1 MASGSG
7 LFVSSPALGTDVTL
21 TPGASLPP
29 FMTVPFLP
37 PIPGP
42 QHRPP
47 WEQHLPPSMTPS
59 FTPGGIQLLPAFP
72 RTPLVPNAGPGP
84 SAPGACN
91 IIIQVR
97 SEGRLVEHPQTQTFV
112 LTQAPLNWS
121 TPGPLSGSTACP
133 VPLFLTTPAMET
145 IVTAPAVGV
154 GQSGKGSWTPGF
166 PPQAPLPAAQLA
178 PIIPQVNLGP
188 QSHGTFREGSL
199 ATNQSKASQ
208 DDSCNP
214 KSVYENFRRWQRFK
228 SLARRH
234 LPQSPDAEAL
244 SCFLI
249 PVLRSLARLKPS
261 MTLEEGLWRAVQEW
275 QHRSNFDRMIYYEM
289 ARKFM
294 EFEAEEVM
302 QIQKLQ
308 WMQGVQ
314 GLPPP
319 VPPKLDP
326 QGSSAPKVCP
336 QPGTHVP
343 TGVQSKANAPQKAGS
358 RAHPTRSQPHRSQR
372 HPGPKAPKEIPP
384 EAVREYVDIMEAL
397 VGPIDSATGKSDAER
412 GKDGNELKE
421 EEEGTYVDPDLLS
434 YIDKLCSQEDF
445 VTKVE
450 AVIHPRFLADL
461 LSPEPQLD
469 PLALAEELEQEE
481 GLTLQELVQ
490 KRLLALKEDKGVWTP
505 SSQSVPRVD
514 SSPSESDASKEAQ
527 RHDQSPQLG
536 ISHEACPPE
545 PDFEAVHRFSQ
556 ANTDLSRAKDLVP
569 SPGQQELPPF
579 QPGQPSPPQGPRCT
593 GPQPGPR
600 DTSVLRMAS
609 PILGAQGP
617 RDGSSEDEEELPSL
631 AFLLASQHSLLPWG
645 LSQSPVPAPGQASS
659 AQRIGLSP
667 APLAAAKPRKR
678 ALCGGPAAVEMLPGP
693 GAGLGV
699 SERPALALGLVH
711 PSQLRKRKCDPF
723 VTGRKRKRLCSQ

>member
-1 MASGSG
+1 MASSTRP
-7 LFVSSPALGTDVTL
+7 SPELGMDVAV

-29 FMTVPFLP
+29 FRTMPFPP

-42 QHRPP
+42 QHWPP

-59 FTPGGIQLLPAFP
+59 FPPGGTQLLPAFP
-72 RTPLVPNAGPGP
+72 RTPLVPNAGYGP

-91 IIIQVR
+91 IIVQVR
-97 SEGRLVEHPQTQTFV
+97 SEGRPAEHPQTQTFV

-121 TPGPLSGSTACP
+121 TPGPLSRSTACP

-154 GQSGKGSWTPGF
+154 AQSGKGSWTPGF

-188 QSHGTFREGSL
+188 QLHGISREGSL

-249 PVLRSLARLKPS
+249 PVLRSLARLKPT

-326 QGSSAPKVCP
+326 QGSSAPTVCP

-343 TGVQSKANAPQKAGS
+343 TGVPSKGDMGQGMTAGPIPSPSFPLSCSASASAPRKAGP
-358 RAHPTRSQPHRSQR
+358 RAHPTRSQPHRAQR
-372 HPGPKAPKEIPP
+372 HPGTKAPKEIPP
-384 EAVREYVDIMEAL
+384 EAVREYVNIMEVL
-397 VGPIDSATGKSDAER
+397 VGPIHLATGKSEAEC
-412 GKDGNELKE
+412 GKDEDELKQE
-421 EEEGTYVDPDLLS
+421 EDGTYADPDLLS
-434 YIDKLCSQEDF
+434 YIDKLCSQEEF

-481 GLTLQELVQ
+481 GLTPEELVQ
-490 KRLLALKEDKGVWTP
+490 KRLLALKEDKGVRTP
-505 SSQSVPRVD
+505 SSQSVPQVD
-514 SSPSESDASKEAQ
+514 SSPSESDASKDAQ
-527 RHDQSPQLG
+527 RYDQGPQLG
-536 ISHEACPPE
+536 VRHEAGPPE
-545 PDFEAVHRFSQ
+545 VDFEAVHRFSQ
-556 ANTDLSRAKDLVP
+556 ANTGLSKAKDLVP
-569 SPGQQELPPF
+569 SLGQQELPPF
-579 QPGQPSPPQGPRCT
+579 QPGQPSPPQGQRCT

-600 DTSVLRMAS
+600 DTSVLRTVF
-609 PILGAQGP
+609 PILGARGP

-631 AFLLASQHSLLPWG
+631 AFLLASQHSLLPWR
-645 LSQSPVPAPGQASS
+645 LSQSPVPASGQAPSS
-659 AQRIGLSP
+659 QRIGLSP
-667 APLAAAKPRKR
+667 APL
-678 ALCGGPAAVEMLPGP
+678 

-699 SERPALALGLVH
+699 SETPALALGLVRS
-711 PSQLRKRKCDPF
+711 SQLRKRKCDPF